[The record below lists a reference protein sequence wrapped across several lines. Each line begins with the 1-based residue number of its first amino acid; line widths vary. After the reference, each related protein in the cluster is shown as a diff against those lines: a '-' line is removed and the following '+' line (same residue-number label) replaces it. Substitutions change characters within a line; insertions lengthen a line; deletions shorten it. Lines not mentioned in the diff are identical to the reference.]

1 MQEARTPEEGIVTV
15 AIDPGLVT
23 GIAVYHWPKGHFAS
37 EQVEGRFDLYKRL
50 NMMMESGFQ
59 MEFVAERFTITA
71 QTAQKSPQY
80 DALYI
85 IGHVEAVC
93 YASGIPFAL
102 QTPTQA
108 KAFSTDEKLKRL
120 GWYKPTIGG
129 HANDAARHMLRWLV
143 TARLD
148 RGGREILEALV

>member
-1 MQEARTPEEGIVTV
+1 MQEARSTEEGIVTV
-15 AIDPGLVT
+15 ALDPGLT
-23 GIAVYHWPKGHFAS
+23 SGLAVYHWPKGHFAS

-50 NMMMESGFQ
+50 NTMMASGFQ
-59 MEFVAERFTITA
+59 MEFVLERFTINS
-71 QTAQKSPQY
+71 QTFAKSPQY

-108 KAFSTDEKLKRL
+108 KAFSTDDKLKKL
-120 GWYKPTIGG
+120 GWYKPTPGG
-129 HANDAARHMLRWLV
+129 HANDAARHLLRWLV

-148 RGGREILEALV
+148 RGGKRFLEALV